1 MITCINQEVTRHEIS
16 YYLPA
21 YFIFLTPIYVPE
33 QSVLKPLQ
41 YVFYRRRRGH
51 ISHQRKTNAKLT
63 FYTSYTLNF
72 RILEERQYDKSLR
85 NEQQQSISRL
95 HHSFTI

>member
-1 MITCINQEVTRHEIS
+1 M
-16 YYLPA
+16 
-21 YFIFLTPIYVPE
+21 YFTFLLVHPVYVPE
-33 QSVLKPLQ
+33 HSVLKPLQ
-41 YVFYRRRRGH
+41 YVSYRRRRGH
-51 ISHQRKTNAKLT
+51 ISHQRKTNAKLP